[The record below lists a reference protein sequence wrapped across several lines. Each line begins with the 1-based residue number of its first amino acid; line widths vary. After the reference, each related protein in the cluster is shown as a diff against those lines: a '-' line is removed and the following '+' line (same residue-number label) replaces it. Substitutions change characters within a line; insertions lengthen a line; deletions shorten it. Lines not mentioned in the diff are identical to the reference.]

1 MIRPRSITLALLMG
15 VIGVFSVLLG
25 AGSASAVVINFD
37 ALADGEVV
45 TNQFPE
51 ATFSSTAG
59 FVNRITAQPLGSSL
73 PNFICTGPA
82 AGGIDCVHE
91 TIVDFTNAVNS
102 LTFLEVG
109 DNNSGINALVD
120 VFVNGVF
127 TSTIGAVGDGNPQLP
142 NLVDLSAFNNI
153 TRIRIHSITDLAGLG
168 WDDFSFNV
176 EGRQVPEPSTL
187 LLLGSGLVGLV
198 AVLRRR
204 YKA

>member
-1 MIRPRSITLALLMG
+1 MIRLRSITLALLM
-15 VIGVFSVLLG
+15 GVFSVLLG

-37 ALADGEVV
+37 GLANGTVV

-59 FVNRITAQPLGSSL
+59 FVNRITAQSLGSSL

-82 AGGIDCVHE
+82 GGGIDCTHE
-91 TIVDFTNAVNS
+91 TIVDFTNPVSS

-109 DNNSGINALVD
+109 DNNSGVNALVD

-127 TSTIGAVGDGNPQLP
+127 TSTVGAVGDGNVLLP
-142 NLVDLSAFNNI
+142 NPVDLSAFNNI
-153 TRIRIHSITDLAGLG
+153 NRIRIHSITDLAGLG
-168 WDDFSFNV
+168 WDDFSFTV
-176 EGRQVPEPSTL
+176 GGGGGIGVPEPSTL